1 MTFLVQPAATW
12 QPPNRT
18 ALKACVE
25 RPPQKRAS
33 WEDLAA
39 EERWEE
45 AIIEFLKANWRG
57 KVLLWHVIN
66 RVVAESQPECRWQVR
81 EMTTAALRA
90 MTGLIRQ
97 KRVMRFHRRWV
108 AALELPFETVPIDSI
123 PLTSGTGT

>member
-1 MTFLVQPAATW
+1 MTFFVQPVATW
-12 QPPNRT
+12 
-18 ALKACVE
+18 
-25 RPPQKRAS
+25 RPPSNPPAKAPLQRPGRRPTC